1 MVSANPK
8 GYVAPQDTFC
18 LVSCVL
24 LFDSSL
30 GRRDGRG
37 ACRGR
42 SPRKRTTQM
51 TTLISTATR
60 LLVAS
65 RRQNGG
71 CGTVQ
76 KPSRWASE
84 TEHRSSSVDDS
95 AEQQVWLYGSVV
107 FAGKATH
114 GSPAQR

>member
-1 MVSANPK
+1 MVRANPI

-18 LVSCVL
+18 LVFCVML
-24 LFDSSL
+24 LDSSL

-51 TTLISTATR
+51 TAVISTATR

-65 RRQNGG
+65 QRQNGG
-71 CGTVQ
+71 FGTVQ
-76 KPSRWASE
+76 RPSRWASE
-84 TEHRSSSVDDS
+84 TEHRSSSVEDS
-95 AEQQVWLYGSVV
+95 AEQQVLLYGSVV
-107 FAGKATH
+107 FAGKVTH
-114 GSPAQR
+114 GSRAQR